1 MNFYGYK
8 RPDGRVGVRNKV
20 LILPASVCAS
30 DTTRIISQQ
39 VVGSV
44 TFNNQLGC
52 SQVASDQQFT
62 MDVMAGYAAN
72 PNVYGTVVVSL
83 GCENCQMDLVAEAI
97 AERTN
102 KPMQRV
108 IIQEAGGTLKAVEQA
123 VRYAKQMV
131 AEAGMVQREE
141 FPISELIVGTEC
153 GGSDPTSGLAANP
166 AIGAMSDLVVAAG
179 GTSILSET
187 SEFIGAE
194 HILARRAAN
203 KRVHDRI
210 YEITTRFEEH
220 FHAVGE
226 DVRQGNPSP
235 GNKAGGITTL
245 EEKSLGC
252 IHKGGHSV
260 INEVYDYGK
269 QVKSHEG
276 LVIMDT
282 PGNDPASVAAMAAG
296 GAQVV
301 VFSSGRGSPIGSP
314 IVPVVKITGNKIT
327 FANMED
333 NIDFNAAPLIYGER
347 TVEELGQDLLRM
359 VVETACGKQ
368 TKAESL
374 GFTETAIARL
384 CNYV

>member
-1 MNFYGYK
+1 MIAQVAVSDCVYAIDRPYSY
-8 RPDGRVGVRNKV
+8 RIPDGLTLQPGMRVLVPFGNGNRKKEAVV
-20 LILPASVCAS
+20 LAVS
-30 DTTRIISQQ
+30 
-39 VVGSV
+39 
-44 TFNNQLGC
+44 
-52 SQVASDQQFT
+52 
-62 MDVMAGYAAN
+62 AG
-72 PNVYGTVVVSL
+72 
-83 GCENCQMDLVAEAI
+83 EEA
-97 AERTN
+97 
-102 KPMQRV
+102 K
-108 IIQEAGGTLKAVEQA
+108 LKAVEQA

-131 AEAGMVQREE
+131 AEASLLQREE